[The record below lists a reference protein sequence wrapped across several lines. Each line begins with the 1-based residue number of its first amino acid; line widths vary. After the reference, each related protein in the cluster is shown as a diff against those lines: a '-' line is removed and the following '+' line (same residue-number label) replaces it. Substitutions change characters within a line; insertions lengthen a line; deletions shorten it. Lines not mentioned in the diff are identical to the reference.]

1 MAYLETEALILKN
14 TAQQRYQEQQN
25 LQQMSSY

>member
-1 MAYLETEALILKN
+1 MAYLETETLILKS
-14 TAQQRYQEQQN
+14 TTTPRYQEQQN